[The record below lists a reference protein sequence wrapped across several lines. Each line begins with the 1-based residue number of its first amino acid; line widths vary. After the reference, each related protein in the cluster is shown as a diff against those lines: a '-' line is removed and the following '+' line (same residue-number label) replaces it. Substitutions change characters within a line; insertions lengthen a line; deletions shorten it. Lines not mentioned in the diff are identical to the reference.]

1 MEELARAGTCALLQ
15 VELDRKP
22 GEDTPRVTVRSAQ
35 PFDRLSKRT
44 RLQLE
49 VAAED
54 ETAIRSLATMLAG
67 EHGGSGQIHLRVPT
81 RNGHADIVL
90 GRDFN
95 LDAETAARIERLD
108 GIPSVRLAAAE
119 PPRLALVS

>member
-1 MEELARAGTCALLQ
+1 MTI
-15 VELDRKP
+15 
-22 GEDTPRVTVRSAQ
+22 RSAQ

-49 VAAED
+49 IEVED
-54 ETAIRSLATMLAG
+54 ASAIRSLEALLAG
-67 EHGGSGQIHLRVPT
+67 EHGGNGQIRLRVPT
-81 RNGHADIVL
+81 RDGHADIVI

-108 GIPSVRLAAAE
+108 GILSVRLTAAE